1 MQALGK
7 HILAE
12 FYGCR
17 FDVINNCRGI
27 EDLFVR
33 VARESGATVV
43 DSSFHEFSPQGV
55 SGVVVIA
62 ESHLSV
68 HTWPEY
74 GYCAVDVFTC
84 GDRIDNHHCLKAL
97 EEGLG
102 AETTSVVEMNR
113 GLLGLGVRKQTED
126 CLERATPSDQF
137 VMGVAV

>member
-17 FDVINNCRGI
+17 FDVINDCKNIKKLCMR
-27 EDLFVR
+27 
-33 VARESGATVV
+33 AAQESGATVV
-43 DSSFHEFSPQGV
+43 GSSFHEFNPQGV

-74 GYCAVDVFTC
+74 QFASMDIF
-84 GDRIDNHHCLKAL
+84 LKASS
-97 EEGLG
+97 E
-102 AETTSVVEMNR
+102 
-113 GLLGLGVRKQTED
+113 
-126 CLERATPSDQF
+126 PSQSLPLIKKYF
-137 VMGVAV
+137 HPTL